1 MTTSR
6 TRIDTGRRADGA
18 NLAHKKNYD
27 DGTQTTLKTTKTAAG
42 LGSRGMQEMYPVLYV
57 THVQNFGPFLKISGH
72 LNRDQIV
79 IVEQLLQ
86 QLHFAL
92 LKHPV
97 VPSLSPQQIDP
108 TEVYAVQ
115 SSANGYFR
123 RCKVLCNG
131 GGGGVDVG
139 DGSAIKVSL
148 IDYGNEFEVPITQV
162 RFRFV
167 SIRRVTCN

>member
-1 MTTSR
+1 
-6 TRIDTGRRADGA
+6 
-18 NLAHKKNYD
+18 
-27 DGTQTTLKTTKTAAG
+27 
-42 LGSRGMQEMYPVLYV
+42 MYHPLLYV

-92 LKHPV
+92 LKNPV
-97 VPSLSPQQIDP
+97 VPSLSPQQINP

-123 RCKVLCNG
+123 RCKVLCNGG

-162 RFRFV
+162 RFV
-167 SIRRVTCN
+167 SIRVIFN